1 MRLTAFTDYSLRV
14 LMYIAQAPGGRTT
27 IAEAARVL
35 AVSENHLV
43 KVAHA
48 LGKLGVLSNTRGRGG
63 GLALA
68 GPPRGVNVGRVVRES
83 ESMAIAECFDE
94 GSNRCAL
101 AGRCRL
107 EAILHEALDAFF
119 QVLDRYTLE
128 DLVRSPPMAAAVVEG
143 PARARAAGGGA
154 P

>member
-1 MRLTAFTDYSLRV
+1 MRLTTFTDYSLRMLIHV
-14 LMYIAQAPGGRTT
+14 AQAPGGRTT

-35 AVSENHLV
+35 AVSEHHLV

-68 GPPRGVNVGRVVRES
+68 GPPSAISVGRVVRES
-83 ESMAIAECFDE
+83 ESMALAECFE
-94 GSNRCAL
+94 PGSNRCGL

-119 QVLDRYTLE
+119 EVLDRYTLE
-128 DLVRSPPMAAAVVEG
+128 DLVRFPYAAAAEMG
-143 PARARAAGGGA
+143 RR
-154 P
+154 

>member
-14 LMYIAQAPGGRTT
+14 LIHVAQAPGGHTT
-27 IAEAARVL
+27 ITEAARVL

-43 KVAHA
+43 KVVHA

-68 GPPRGVNVGRVVRES
+68 GPPSGVNVGRIIRAS
-83 ESMAIAECFDE
+83 ESMAIAECFE
-94 GSNRCAL
+94 PGSNTCGL

-107 EAILHEALDAFF
+107 ETILHEALDAFF
-119 QVLDRYTLE
+119 GVLDRYTLE
-128 DLVRSPPMAAAVVEG
+128 DLVRSPHIAAVVME
-143 PARARAAGGGA
+143 RR
-154 P
+154 

>member
-14 LMYIAQAPGGRTT
+14 LIHVAQTPGGHTT
-27 IAEAARVL
+27 ITEAARVL

-43 KVAHA
+43 KVVHA

-68 GPPRGVNVGRVVRES
+68 GPPSGVNVGRIIRAS
-83 ESMAIAECFDE
+83 ESMAIAECFE
-94 GSNRCAL
+94 PGSNTCGL

-107 EAILHEALDAFF
+107 ETILHEALDAFF
-119 QVLDRYTLE
+119 GVLDRYTLE
-128 DLVRSPPMAAAVVEG
+128 DLVRSPHIAAVVME
-143 PARARAAGGGA
+143 RR
-154 P
+154 

>member
-14 LMYIAQAPGGRTT
+14 LIYVAQAPGGHTT
-27 IAEAARVL
+27 ITEAARVL

-43 KVAHA
+43 KVVHA

-68 GPPRGVNVGRVVRES
+68 GPPSGVNVGRVIRAS
-83 ESMAIAECFDE
+83 ESMAIAECFE
-94 GSNRCAL
+94 PGSNTCGL

-107 EAILHEALDAFF
+107 ETILHEALDAFF
-119 QVLDRYTLE
+119 SVLDRYTLE
-128 DLVRSPPMAAAVVEG
+128 DLVRSPGIAAVAME
-143 PARARAAGGGA
+143 RR
-154 P
+154 